1 MVTMTGIPLWLH
13 VDSHSVMLV
22 LELLACRIQS
32 FCGVSEID
40 IEALL
45 GDRRVY
51 LDFVWQGKPVPQSEI
66 EEWLRQ
72 VLPKSIGSGRVKDVL
87 DRHDSDIWSL
97 QHRREGYA
105 VLRVPL
111 PASSRQW
118 EKPEDTLPERPEFYD
133 FALIEKQRDISN
145 MLDLPLS
152 RLTCVVFDTETTGLS
167 PSQGDEII
175 SIGGVTVINRRI
187 ISGETFER
195 LVNPHRP
202 IPRSSIRFH
211 GITEEMVSEKPPIQI
226 VLPQFKAFVGDA
238 ILVAHNAAFDMK
250 FIRLKEEECG
260 VRFDNPV
267 LDTLLLS
274 VFVHTHDDHTL
285 NAIAGR
291 LGVEVVGRHT
301 ALGDSLV
308 TAQIFI
314 RLLDLLEER
323 GITTLGGALDASGKM
338 FEIRKQQSRF

>member
-1 MVTMTGIPLWLH
+1 MTGLPLWLH
-13 VDSHSVMLV
+13 VDSHSVVLV
-22 LELLACRIQS
+22 MEFLSQCIKS
-32 FCGVSEID
+32 FCRVSEID
-40 IEALL
+40 VEALL

-51 LDFVWQGKPVPQSEI
+51 LDCIWQGEPVPQPEI
-66 EEWLRQ
+66 EDWLRQ
-72 VLPKSIGSGRVKDVL
+72 VLPESIGSVRVRDVL
-87 DRHDSDIWSL
+87 DHHDSDIWSL
-97 QHRREGYA
+97 RHRREGLA

-118 EKPEDTLPERPEFYD
+118 EKLEDKLPERPEFYD
-133 FALIEKQRDISN
+133 FALIEEQRNIGSIV
-145 MLDLPLS
+145 DLPLS
-152 RLTCVVFDTETTGLS
+152 RITYVVFDTETTGLN

-175 SIGGVTVINRRI
+175 SIGGVSVINRRI
-187 ISGETFER
+187 ISGETFHR

-202 IPRSSIRFH
+202 IPRNSIRFH
-211 GITEEMVSEKPPIQI
+211 GIDEEMVRDKPPIQV
-226 VLPQFKAFVGDA
+226 VLPQFEAFVGDA
-238 ILVAHNAAFDMK
+238 VLVAHNAAFDMK

-260 VRFDNPV
+260 VKFDNPV

-274 VFVHTHDDHTL
+274 VFLHDHTDDHTL

-308 TAQIFI
+308 TAQIFV

-323 GITTLGGALDASGKM
+323 GIKTLGGVLDASEKM
-338 FEIRKQQSRF
+338 FKIRKQQARF